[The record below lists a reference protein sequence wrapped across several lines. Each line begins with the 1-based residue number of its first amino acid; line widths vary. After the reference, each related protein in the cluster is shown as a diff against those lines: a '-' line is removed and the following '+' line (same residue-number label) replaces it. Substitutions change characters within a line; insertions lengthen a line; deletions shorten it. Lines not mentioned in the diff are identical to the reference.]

1 MDKLYIV
8 IPAIN
13 EEENIESVVRDWHGV
28 ITNLNHTESRL
39 VVVENGS
46 KDRTYEI
53 LQNLSKELPFL
64 IPLKEDLNSHGAKI
78 YFGYKYAIKNNADYI
93 FQTDSDGQ
101 TLPSEFQAFW
111 DARKVHT
118 AIIGHRIHRL
128 DGVNRIFVARVLKF
142 LIFIVFGINVPDANT
157 PFRLMHADKV
167 IHYLSMMPEN
177 YNLANV
183 MLTVMFI
190 FYKEN
195 IAFLPITFRPRQG
208 GVNNTN
214 FKRITNTGF
223 NAIKEFI
230 EIKKNMNKVT

>member
-1 MDKLYIV
+1 MDKLYII

-13 EEENIESVVRDWHGV
+13 EEENIEIVVREWHAV

-46 KDRTYEI
+46 KDRTFEI
-53 LQNLSKELPFL
+53 LQELSEELPFL
-64 IPLKEDLNSHGAKI
+64 VPIREDLNSHGAKI

-101 TLPSEFQAFW
+101 TLPSEFQSFW
-111 DARKVHT
+111 DAREVHT

-142 LIFIVFGINVPDANT
+142 LIFLIFGINVPDANT

-167 IHYLSMMPEN
+167 DHYLSMMPEN
-177 YNLANV
+177 YNLTNV

-190 FYKEN
+190 YYKEN

-214 FKRITNTGF
+214 FRRITNTGF
-223 NAIKEFI
+223 NAIKEFN
-230 EIKKNMNKVT
+230 EIKNKMHKKS